1 MTWNYRILAH
11 KEEDGMYFQ
20 IHEVYYNEAGIPN
33 GYTNNFAGVGG
44 DSLKDIN
51 WSLEK
56 MKEATSEPILLA
68 DGFPNE
74 YK

>member
-11 KEEDGMYFQ
+11 KEGDGMYLQ
-20 IHEVYYNEAGIPN
+20 IHEVYYDKEGKPN
-33 GYTNNFAGVGG
+33 AYTDNFAGVGG

-56 MKEATSEPILLA
+56 MKEATNAPILLE
-68 DGFPNE
+68 DDFPNE